1 MKKGKKD
8 IYKVIANIIRI
19 LIAIITIFLIFK
31 KEYKNIGILILTM
44 ILTFYDVFV
53 EKILKIKLEN
63 NLKISI
69 ILFIFSAQCL
79 GTALGFYGKFLWWDT
94 MLHTLSGVIFFFVGE
109 TVIKQLNNTLA
120 DSNINKK
127 TIIAFGVCF
136 SLATG
141 VAQCLGTA
149 LGFYGK
155 FLWWDTM
162 LHTLSGVIFFFV
174 GETVIK
180 QLNNTLADSN
190 INKKTIIAFG
200 VCFSLATGVVWE
212 LFEFFVDTFLG
223 QNMQVAKGFV
233 GQDAIKDT
241 MIDLISVTLGTVGIV
256 IIQKIKELIGG
267 KNEKTKNI

>member
-1 MKKGKKD
+1 MKKEKKD

-31 KEYKNIGILILTM
+31 KEYKNIGILILTI

-141 VAQCLGTA
+141 V
-149 LGFYGK
+149 
-155 FLWWDTM
+155 
-162 LHTLSGVIFFFV
+162 
-174 GETVIK
+174 
-180 QLNNTLADSN
+180 
-190 INKKTIIAFG
+190 
-200 VCFSLATGVVWE
+200 VWK

>member
-1 MKKGKKD
+1 MKKEKKD

-31 KEYKNIGILILTM
+31 KEYKNIGILILTI

-94 MLHTLSGVIFFFVGE
+94 MLHTLSGVV
-109 TVIKQLNNTLA
+109 
-120 DSNINKK
+120 
-127 TIIAFGVCF
+127 
-136 SLATG
+136 
-141 VAQCLGTA
+141 
-149 LGFYGK
+149 
-155 FLWWDTM
+155 
-162 LHTLSGVIFFFV
+162 FFFV

>member
-1 MKKGKKD
+1 MKKEKKD

-141 VAQCLGTA
+141 V
-149 LGFYGK
+149 
-155 FLWWDTM
+155 
-162 LHTLSGVIFFFV
+162 
-174 GETVIK
+174 
-180 QLNNTLADSN
+180 
-190 INKKTIIAFG
+190 
-200 VCFSLATGVVWE
+200 VWE

-223 QNMQVAKGFV
+223 KNMQVAKGFV

>member
-31 KEYKNIGILILTM
+31 KEYKNIGILILTI

-79 GTALGFYGKFLWWDT
+79 GTALGL
-94 MLHTLSGVIFFFVGE
+94 
-109 TVIKQLNNTLA
+109 
-120 DSNINKK
+120 
-127 TIIAFGVCF
+127 
-136 SLATG
+136 
-141 VAQCLGTA
+141 
-149 LGFYGK
+149 YGK

>member
-1 MKKGKKD
+1 MKKEKKD

-31 KEYKNIGILILTM
+31 KEYKNIGILILTI

-79 GTALGFYGKFLWWDT
+79 GTALGFYGKFL
-94 MLHTLSGVIFFFVGE
+94 
-109 TVIKQLNNTLA
+109 
-120 DSNINKK
+120 
-127 TIIAFGVCF
+127 C
-136 SLATG
+136 
-141 VAQCLGTA
+141 
-149 LGFYGK
+149 
-155 FLWWDTM
+155 WDTM

>member
-1 MKKGKKD
+1 MKKEKKD
-8 IYKVIANIIRI
+8 IYKLIANIIRI

-31 KEYKNIGILILTM
+31 KEYKNIGILILTI

-141 VAQCLGTA
+141 V
-149 LGFYGK
+149 
-155 FLWWDTM
+155 
-162 LHTLSGVIFFFV
+162 
-174 GETVIK
+174 
-180 QLNNTLADSN
+180 
-190 INKKTIIAFG
+190 
-200 VCFSLATGVVWE
+200 VWE
-212 LFEFFVDTFLG
+212 LFEFFVDTFLD